1 MELRELIGSDR
12 ERATSLWT
20 DTGLVRPWNDP
31 EADFDRA
38 LAGATSAVIGAV
50 DGHALAGTVMVGHDG
65 HRGWVYY
72 LAVSPG
78 RRHAGLG
85 RRLMDEAEQWLRRRG
100 VVKLNLMVRHSNR
113 AVVGF
118 YEQLGY
124 NDAEVTVLSRW
135 LVDPAPVRRGDQGLG

>member
-1 MELRELIGSDR
+1 
-12 ERATSLWT
+12 
-20 DTGLVRPWNDP
+20 
-31 EADFDRA
+31 
-38 LAGATSAVIGAV
+38 
-50 DGHALAGTVMVGHDG
+50 
-65 HRGWVYY
+65 
-72 LAVSPG
+72 
-78 RRHAGLG
+78 
-85 RRLMDEAEQWLRRRG
+85 MDEAEQWLRRRG